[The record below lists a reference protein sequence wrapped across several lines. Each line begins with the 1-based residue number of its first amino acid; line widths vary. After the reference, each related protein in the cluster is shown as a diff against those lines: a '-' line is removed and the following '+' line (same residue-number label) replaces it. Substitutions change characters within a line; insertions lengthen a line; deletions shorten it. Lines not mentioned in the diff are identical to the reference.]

1 LTGIEETGAVYGP
14 PPKLPNRGIEMAKD
28 GKGMAAPI
36 AVGGHYDA
44 STAPKMKKGEFAQVG
59 TFISEGDMTTVEPRG
74 VSVNVKT
81 GKTQVGNSEF

>member
-1 LTGIEETGAVYGP
+1 
-14 PPKLPNRGIEMAKD
+14 MAKD

-36 AVGGHYDA
+36 GCGGHHEPT
-44 STAPKMKKGEFAQVG
+44 SAPKMKKGEFMAVG
-59 TFISEGDMTTVEPRG
+59 TFIDEGDMTTVEPRG